1 MCYPPFR
8 MSRAAVN
15 VLAVGLLWCGCTR
28 PSPSA
33 MAPPRTPPAVA
44 PPSNEQ
50 REAQPTE
57 PRVHLTGAQEQASEP
72 EPTTQPGHPACPPTD
87 DYLDASD
94 RAYDTRN
101 YALAL
106 ACAEEALVE
115 DPLAAAAEHERAA
128 SLAALG
134 RTDEARMAYTHAL
147 ALDPDDAET
156 LLGAADLYLTH
167 GGSHENDEIALEY
180 ARRGERRARRRHP
193 ELLEQLQLLEAMA
206 LNDLGR
212 ASEALPKLD
221 EALQHE
227 PKDLDA
233 QYERASALFELCRFA
248 EAKEQLERLLVALPD
263 DAYAHHELGLTLER
277 LGTRGRSRAE
287 LARASELDPKSFP
300 TPLAVS
306 ESEFSKLVEDTL
318 AKLPDDEK
326 RDLAK
331 TPISVQDIP
340 DVEDLTVDDPPLSPT
355 ILGLFRGEPL
365 AAAADGGAPLAAA
378 KAACPAPEPAAI
390 VLYRLNLLRAVRSRE
405 ELQKQVEITLRHELG
420 HLRGADDDELRLEGL
435 E

>member
-1 MCYPPFR
+1 VHL
-8 MSRAAVN
+8 S
-15 VLAVGLLWCGCTR
+15 G
-28 PSPSA
+28 
-33 MAPPRTPPAVA
+33 
-44 PPSNEQ
+44 
-50 REAQPTE
+50 AQPG
-57 PRVHLTGAQEQASEP
+57 PSEP
-72 EPTTQPGHPACPPTD
+72 EPSAQPGHPACPQSD
-87 DYLDASD
+87 DYLDAAD
-94 RAYDTRN
+94 RAFDARN

-115 DPLAAAAEHERAA
+115 DPLAADAEHERAA

-134 RTDEARMAYTHAL
+134 RIDDARMAYTHAL
-147 ALDPDDAET
+147 ALDPDDVET

-193 ELLEQLQLLEAMA
+193 ELLEQLELLEAMA

-212 ASEALPKLD
+212 AGEALPKLD
-221 EALQHE
+221 EALEHE

-233 QYERASALFELCRFA
+233 QYERGSALFELCRFA
-248 EAKEQLERLLVALPD
+248 EAKEQLERLIAALPD

-277 LGTRGRSRAE
+277 VGAHTRSRTE
-287 LARASELDPKSFP
+287 LARATELDPKSFP
-300 TPLAVS
+300 APLQVTAP
-306 ESEFSKLVEDTL
+306 EFSKLVQETL
-318 AKLPDDEK
+318 AKLSEDQK

-331 TPISVQDIP
+331 TPITIQDVP

-365 AAAADGGAPLAAA
+365 ADAGDGGAPLAAA
-378 KAACPAPEPAAI
+378 TKAACPLPEPPAI
-390 VLYRLNLLRAVRSRE
+390 VLYRVNLLRAVRSRE
-405 ELQKQVEITLRHELG
+405 ELQKQVEITLLHELG